1 MNLDNLIE
9 LDQVNVVLDGK
20 SVLRNISWRLQKG
33 ESWFVSGPNGSGKST
48 FLRLLKGFIWP
59 DPNGG
64 GRRTYNVGGE
74 VTESS
79 VGLDEKISL
88 VSPELQMRYQRSDWN
103 LSAEAVIL
111 TGFEDTD
118 LLYQRP
124 SRTQMQRAHAL
135 LSDYGLMSLRKS
147 RISELSQGELRRNL
161 ILRALV
167 KSPIVLL
174 LDEMSGGLDCY
185 VRNQIVELIAEVIRN
200 GSQVVMTTHR
210 EDERVAGIT
219 RIAELNDGLLLRK
232 DDCKEDLPKSRFLKQ
247 PPLSIISGIR
257 KGLGSL
263 SQPISIRIE
272 KADVFR
278 TGRKVLKKINWVI
291 RPHENWSI
299 SGPNGSGKSTL
310 LRLIYGDFTPAFGG
324 VIERIEGQCILS
336 AQEAKNR
343 IGLVSPDLQAAHKF
357 PSRVIEVEASGFF
370 SSIGLI
376 ESPTDDQ
383 WNCARDLLEVMGL
396 TNFAEQSIAALS
408 YGEVRLIMIARALVN
423 SPSMLLLDEPLEGLD
438 ANNRET
444 MRACLDLFVC
454 QGVQVVMVSHHPD
467 DLLSSISNFLELKE
481 GKIVAC

>member
-1 MNLDNLIE
+1 MNLNNLIE
-9 LDQVNVVLDGK
+9 LDQVNVALDGQ

-48 FLRLLKGFIWP
+48 FLRLLKGFVGP

-79 VGLDEKISL
+79 VGLDGKIAL

-124 SRTQMQRAHAL
+124 SRSQKQRTHAL
-135 LSDYGLMSLRKS
+135 LSTYGLMSLRKS
-147 RISELSQGELRRNL
+147 LISELSQGELRRIL

-167 KSPIVLL
+167 QSPIVLL

-185 VRNQIVELIAEVIRN
+185 VRNQIVDLIAEVIRN

-219 RIAELNDGLLLRK
+219 RIAELKEGMLLRK
-232 DDCKEDLPKSRFLKQ
+232 DDPKEDLPKAGFLKQ
-247 PPLSIISGIR
+247 PPLPIISGIK

-278 TGRKVLKKINWVI
+278 KGRKILKKINWVVK
-291 RPHENWSI
+291 PHENWSI
-299 SGPNGSGKSTL
+299 NGPNGSGKSTL

-343 IGLVSPDLQAAHKF
+343 IGLVSPDLQAAHKLS
-357 PSRVIEVEASGFF
+357 SRVIEVVASGFF

-383 WNCARDLLEVMGL
+383 WSHARGLLEAMGL
-396 TNFAEQSIAALS
+396 TNLAEQSIAALS

-444 MRACLDLFVC
+444 IRACLDLFVC
-454 QGVQVVMVSHHPD
+454 QGVQVIMVSHHPG
-467 DLLSSISNFLELKE
+467 DLLDSISNFLEIKE
-481 GKIVAC
+481 GKIINY